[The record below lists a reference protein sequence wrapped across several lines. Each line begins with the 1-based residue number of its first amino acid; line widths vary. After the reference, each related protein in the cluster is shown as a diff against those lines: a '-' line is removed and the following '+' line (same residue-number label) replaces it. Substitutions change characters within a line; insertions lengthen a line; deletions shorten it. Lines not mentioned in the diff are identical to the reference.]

1 MQKKENKM
9 IQKTS
14 VFPVQKGTYRHYYQ
28 NLARNTMYKSGNTD
42 LQKIYLGS
50 ITRHLTKKVIT
61 KGLNNY
67 TKDSQKAW
75 HKK

>member
-1 MQKKENKM
+1 
-9 IQKTS
+9 
-14 VFPVQKGTYRHYYQ
+14 
-28 NLARNTMYKSGNTD
+28 MYKSGNTD

-50 ITRHLTKKVIT
+50 MTRHLTKKKKIT

-67 TKDSQKAW
+67 TKDGQKAW